1 MNKAAR
7 LRSPKEPEPA
17 QSVLSVLLQVARTL
31 EGRVEGD
38 LARRDLSGAKANT
51 LELLAEAKEPLPL
64 SELAQQN
71 ACVRSNITQLV
82 DRLEAD
88 GLVRRVNDPH
98 DRRVRRAALTSS
110 GRQAHQTAS
119 RLVGQQEK
127 AVAAALTPAEAA
139 TLVRLLRKLIA
150 D

>member
-1 MNKAAR
+1 MNKVAR
-7 LRSPKEPEPA
+7 PRSPKEPEPA

-31 EGRVEGD
+31 EGRVEGE

-88 GLVRRVNDPH
+88 GLV
-98 DRRVRRAALTSS
+98 LE
-110 GRQAHQTAS
+110 G
-119 RLVGQQEK
+119 E
-127 AVAAALTPAEAA
+127 
-139 TLVRLLRKLIA
+139 
-150 D
+150 